1 MLLRGSEPRRMTYG
15 RNDMNYRFERADAQ
29 RLADLAGVLHDLEL
43 SIQACDEFLSNPVV
57 GSVRAILISRSLAT
71 FAIVTYCRTMASG
84 VRSGISTEQ
93 LALLPSHLQQRHDY
107 LKGIRDKFIAH
118 SVNHFE
124 ENFVEVELEK
134 SDSGLVKVSSL
145 STDHTRH
152 ATFSNA
158 DMIGLRELAEALLEV
173 MNTEYD
179 AEFDRVWDTLES
191 LAPAELLA
199 VLTAP
204 SGRGYK
210 PPHTPR
216 KRFDQH
222 SSKRDR

>member
-1 MLLRGSEPRRMTYG
+1 
-15 RNDMNYRFERADAQ
+15 MNYRFERADAQ

-43 SIQACDEFLSNPVV
+43 SIQACDEFLSSPAV

-84 VRSGISTEQ
+84 VRSGISASQ
-93 LALLPSHLQQRHDY
+93 LALLPSHLQQRHDC

-124 ENFVEVELEK
+124 ENFVEVDLEK
-134 SDSGLVKVSSL
+134 SDSGSVKLSSL

-152 ATFSNA
+152 AIFSCT
-158 DMIGLRELAEALLEV
+158 DMIGLKELAEALLEV

-179 AEFDRVWDTLES
+179 AEFDRVWDTLDS
-191 LAPAELLA
+191 LEPAELLA

-204 SGRGYK
+204 SDRGYK
-210 PPHTPR
+210 PPQAPR
-216 KRFDQH
+216 KRFGQY
-222 SSKRDR
+222 SSKGDR